1 LSSNNISIL
10 ALIKGVYHTWKNK
23 FMWFNLYR
31 QTFKNYYSVI
41 FNQTRMNF
49 PLTATLKNNQQLTL
63 NSIDETALFALLTI
77 HQNMNYDKK
86 NDMLTVSLSSKFI
99 RSSVRLFGII
109 QNTDT
114 ILAFSDND
122 GTYEN
127 LPLKDKTI
135 IDIGACTGDTSI
147 YFALKGAKK
156 IIAVEPFPNNFKILK
171 KNITENKFDE
181 LIIPILGACGYLKKE
196 ISINPNLHDGM
207 RSILHEFSDG
217 IKISTIT
224 LQDIIK
230 DFDVS
235 NAILKLDC
243 EGCEYETILNSS
255 SEILQ
260 TFTDIQIEYHNGYKN
275 LEKKLL
281 SVGFQVS
288 HAVIDNMNRGHIH
301 AKRKI

>member
-1 LSSNNISIL
+1 
-10 ALIKGVYHTWKNK
+10 
-23 FMWFNLYR
+23 MWFNLYR
-31 QTFKNYYSVI
+31 KSFKNYPSVI
-41 FNQTRMNF
+41 FNQTRTNF
-49 PLTATLKNNQQLTL
+49 PLNAILKNGDQLIM
-63 NSIDETALFALLTI
+63 NSIDETALFALLNS
-77 HQNMNYDKK
+77 HKNMNYDRKI
-86 NDMLTVSLSSKFI
+86 DMLTISLSSKFI
-99 RSSVRLFGII
+99 RSSVKLFGII

-114 ILAFSDND
+114 ILAFSQSD

-156 IIAVEPFPNNFKILK
+156 IIAVEPFPKNFEILK
-171 KNITENKFDE
+171 KNIEENHFNE
-181 LIIPILGACGYLKKE
+181 SIIPILAACGYSKKE
-196 ISINPNLHDGM
+196 ILIDPNLHDGM
-207 RSILHEFSDG
+207 RSVLREFSNG

-224 LQDIIK
+224 LEEIIK
-230 DFDVS
+230 DFDIS

-260 TFTDIQIEYHNGYKN
+260 KFTDIQIEYHDGYKN
-275 LEKKLL
+275 LEEKLL
-281 SVGFQVS
+281 SSGFEVS
-288 HAVIDNMNRGHIH
+288 HAIIDNINRGHIH